1 MIEFKNLCQEKPYSM
16 FKDKYFEALD
26 AGQNNIEAI
35 SISSYNKHISEVD
48 ARYVNLKFIDKRNFI
63 FFSNY
68 ESPKSLAF
76 KSFNQISALIY
87 WPSINT
93 QIRMKAKIFRT
104 SLNYNN
110 EYFKKR
116 SIEKNALAIC
126 SNQSQ
131 PISSYDEVIKKYND
145 VKKEKDLSHCPI
157 YWGGFSFAPYYFEF
171 WEGHESRIN
180 KRRVFNKID
189 SGWSE
194 FNIQP

>member
-1 MIEFKNLCQEKPYSM
+1 MIEFKNLCQEKPYLM
-16 FKDKYFEALD
+16 FKNKYFEALD

-35 SISSYNKHISEVD
+35 SISSYNKHLSEVD

-93 QIRMKAKIFRT
+93 QIRMKAKICRT

-110 EYFKKR
+110 EYFKNR
-116 SIEKNALAIC
+116 SVEKNALAIC

-131 PISSYDEVIKKYND
+131 FISSYDEVIKKYNH
-145 VKKEKDLSHCPI
+145 VKKEKDLSQCPN
-157 YWGGFSFAPYYFEF
+157 YWGGFSFTPYHFEF
-171 WEGHESRIN
+171 WEGHDSRIN